1 MTKRMRMLLC
11 VLLAA
16 ALALS
21 LAPAALAEE
30 ASVVYE
36 GHVKGFSFAPG
47 SVHSASDLFP
57 NFKNLMPGDVRT
69 QDVFVESLAK
79 DCDYVVLS
87 LRAVV
92 NETAPEVSQNAREF
106 LSQLTVR
113 IYHGTKLISE
123 STPQQPNLE
132 GNYPLGAFFYGQKDR
147 LTVELSVPIELGNEF
162 ADLLAAVD
170 WTFHAESFNL
180 DQCTVTKV
188 WEDSNAKHAGDS
200 VTVNLLC
207 DGAVSRSC
215 SLSSANAW
223 TYTFDQLPAGHV
235 WTAEETGVPEGYEA
249 QYATRGNVT
258 VITNRPKDDPPAPG
272 DDAPAEEP
280 LALTVRKLWAEGT
293 KNAPA
298 SVNVTLYHDGTEVET
313 VALSAANGW
322 THTWTELSAEGTW
335 QALETS
341 IPKGFTPTYSVDPDG
356 TVVITNAKTLLQ
368 TGQRLW
374 PIALLVCLGAALMAG
389 GAVLLRRK
397 RS

>member
-1 MTKRMRMLLC
+1 MSKRTRMFLC

-69 QDVFVESLAK
+69 QTVFVESLAR
-79 DCDYVVLS
+79 DCDYTVLS
-87 LRAVV
+87 LRISLDDASP
-92 NETAPEVSQNAREF
+92 AAAQAARELF
-106 LSQLTVR
+106 SQLTVR
-113 IYHGTKLISE
+113 IYHGTELISE
-123 STPQQPNLE
+123 STPEQPNLE
-132 GNYPLGAFFYGQKDR
+132 GNYPLGTFLYGQKDR

-162 ADLLAAVD
+162 ADRLAAVD

-180 DQCTVTKV
+180 DQYTVTKV
-188 WEDSNAKHAGDS
+188 WEDGNEKHTGDA

-207 DGAVSRSC
+207 DDAVSRTHV
-215 SLSSANAW
+215 LNSANAW
-223 TYTFDQLPAGHV
+223 TYTFSQLPAGHT
-235 WTAEETGVPEGYEA
+235 WTVEETGIPEGYEA
-249 QYATRGNVT
+249 QYATHGNVT
-258 VITNRPKDDPPAPG
+258 VITNHPKETPLAPG
-272 DDAPAEEP
+272 DDTPAEEP
-280 LALTVRKLWAEGT
+280 LDLTVRKTWAEGT

-313 VALSAANGW
+313 IALSAANGW
-322 THTWTELSAEGTW
+322 THTWTDLSAEGNW

-341 IPKGFTPTYSVDPDG
+341 IPKGFTPTYSVDADG
-356 TVVITNAKTLLQ
+356 AVVITNAKTLIQ
-368 TGQRLW
+368 TGRRIW
-374 PIALLVCLGAALMAG
+374 PIALLLCLGAALMAG